1 MRSLFFLVTCAV
13 LGAARVSAFGVRIGD
28 QEWLFGAPSANTS
41 RLEKRTDAPISG
53 TGTCASSCTVAS
65 AASMCGAYVSYPA
78 CLAGVASGFPDPLV
92 TSQSTAESNVN
103 SILAVYAQ
111 QLGAPASAAC
121 RNEIIWNTCVNLL
134 PPCASVATTSYTS
147 LCVSNCIVTTN
158 ACSICRAAVPTF
170 SYTCAGRPTFNCATS
185 FSGNAATNICGVSG
199 KTLAPPVTAPPTPP
213 TPPPPTPP
221 PTPPPPTPPTAAPT
235 PPPPTPPVPVTQS
248 TPPSTTCTA
257 ASKCS
262 VTDPIV
268 RCPNVGQFC
277 VNSCCAATAQNTQTV
292 EARINE
298 DFATYDRAK
307 AQAWI
312 DAYFKGTNM
321 DPSLATLLGF
331 AQGSVIISYIL
342 QGTTAASSAQIADQM
357 KATATADIVLT
368 SRLKLL
374 SVSAV
379 PRSSSSTKLGGL
391 ASTMLV
397 VAFVM
402 FVFV

>member
-1 MRSLFFLVTCAV
+1 MTDSLTL
-13 LGAARVSAFGVRIGD
+13 
-28 QEWLFGAPSANTS
+28 
-41 RLEKRTDAPISG
+41 
-53 TGTCASSCTVAS
+53 
-65 AASMCGAYVSYPA
+65 
-78 CLAGVASGFPDPLV
+78 
-92 TSQSTAESNVN
+92 
-103 SILAVYAQ
+103 Q
-111 QLGAPASAAC
+111 QLGRDVIELEAAA
-121 RNEIIWNTCVNLL
+121 L
-134 PPCASVATTSYTS
+134 
-147 LCVSNCIVTTN
+147 
-158 ACSICRAAVPTF
+158 
-170 SYTCAGRPTFNCATS
+170 
-185 FSGNAATNICGVSG
+185 
-199 KTLAPPVTAPPTPP
+199 TAL
-213 TPPPPTPP
+213 
-221 PTPPPPTPPTAAPT
+221 
-235 PPPPTPPVPVTQS
+235 V
-248 TPPSTTCTA
+248 
-257 ASKCS
+257 
-262 VTDPIV
+262 
-268 RCPNVGQFC
+268 
-277 VNSCCAATAQNTQTV
+277 
-292 EARINE
+292 ARINE